1 MQHAKTSTF
10 NPPLNT
16 SNIFRLSPR
25 LQKLPPGVVSSEFN
39 PVLTELA
46 ARRMQAS
53 APTPASTSVS
63 APTPTPKPATAPAPT
78 PVITRRTPAPAS
90 VVTKVTPTQPSPV
103 PVSNVTEKQTA
114 PSGIAAKIAFFNQ
127 RSAPTQTTVSV
138 PHPAQRAAPCPTV
151 KAPTSPS
158 TVFSDKVIL
167 STPSIVITR
176 VVKSYRFKTLSD
188 VVALFDDD
196 ESSLALML
204 NDVVQSVKS
213 NNDDDVV
220 RAIYAVAKEKSILPD
235 LLLSVSICTGIFVVT
250 DPIMR
255 YDAIQYAMNH
265 FNEEEME
272 ALDYIAEDAGT
283 VSRALDM
290 DDIDDFYANLCDDEE
305 VGSRCDAY
313 NGKL

>member
-10 NPPLNT
+10 NPPLNL
-16 SNIFRLSPR
+16 R
-25 LQKLPPGVVSSEFN
+25 KLPPGVVSSAFN
-39 PVLTELA
+39 PVLTEFA
-46 ARRMQAS
+46 ARRLQAS
-53 APTPASTSVS
+53 APTPASASVS
-63 APTPTPKPATAPAPT
+63 VTAPTSTPKPATAPAPT
-78 PVITRRTPAPAS
+78 PVITRRTPAPAP
-90 VVTKVTPTQPSPV
+90 VVTKVTPTQPA
-103 PVSNVTEKQTA
+103 PVSVSDVTKKQSA
-114 PSGIAAKIAFFNQ
+114 PSGIAAKIAFYNQ

-138 PHPAQRAAPCPTV
+138 PRPAQCAAPRPTQSHTV

-158 TVFSDKVIL
+158 TVSSDKVIL

-176 VVKSYRFKTLSD
+176 VVKSYKFKTLSD
-188 VVALFDDD
+188 VVSLFDDD
-196 ESSLALML
+196 GESLAMML

-213 NNDDDVV
+213 NNDDDVI

-255 YDAIQYAMNH
+255 YDAVQYAMNH